1 MKQQIVTVQAEH
13 IRNRKLSAGTDDEQ
27 FRQSARRNIMKIT
40 QLFKIYWPDNGGGI
54 AKVMESIADAFQDC
68 EQEIIVCQNSAKKKG
83 TDDSYRGVPVRR
95 CRQMLEVCSTPIS
108 LQFLYDVKKRT
119 KNSDIVIYHFP
130 YPMVDL
136 AIFLRAYSGRLIVW
150 WHCGFEK
157 YEKLMLIYYP
167 FMIHTLEKADKV
179 FVSSKSM
186 IKNSKILRRFQKKCS
201 VIPFCVSEECLE
213 RGKALANG
221 FYRQKEQDDSD
232 GVCRQKR
239 RIRILFVGRLVWYK
253 GCDILLKAFAKM
265 KHAKCRLV
273 LVGGGPLEQELKNLA
288 ANLKLENV
296 QFTGMVSEEEKM
308 RQLEVC
314 DFLVLPSVS
323 EAEAFAVV
331 QLEAM
336 AFGKPVINTALK
348 SGVPKVSIDGV
359 TGKTVKPGSVRELTA
374 AMDELAQNAGLRKEY
389 GMNALRIV
397 QKHYT
402 QEVMTRRLR
411 KVLEVLEDKREK
423 F

>member
-1 MKQQIVTVQAEH
+1 
-13 IRNRKLSAGTDDEQ
+13 
-27 FRQSARRNIMKIT
+27 
-40 QLFKIYWPDNGGGI
+40 
-54 AKVMESIADAFQDC
+54 
-68 EQEIIVCQNSAKKKG
+68 
-83 TDDSYRGVPVRR
+83 
-95 CRQMLEVCSTPIS
+95 
-108 LQFLYDVKKRT
+108 
-119 KNSDIVIYHFP
+119 
-130 YPMVDL
+130 
-136 AIFLRAYSGRLIVW
+136 
-150 WHCGFEK
+150 
-157 YEKLMLIYYP
+157 
-167 FMIHTLEKADKV
+167 
-179 FVSSKSM
+179 M

-221 FYRQKEQDDSD
+221 FYRQKEQDDSV
-232 GVCRQKR
+232 GVCRQNR

-265 KHAKCRLV
+265 KHANCRLV

-411 KVLEVLEDKREK
+411 KVFEVLEDKREK